1 MFIGHRMRLLCLK
14 NSNGRDCLASYLR
27 GMPHPSLVAPRPRIR
42 HSHPSLALSLA
53 PPLALMANFLA
64 LIDDFPSLVDDF
76 SSLID
81 GFPALMRAVFSS
93 PCHLSMR
100 CSLMATL

>member
-1 MFIGHRMRLLCLK
+1 
-14 NSNGRDCLASYLR
+14 
-27 GMPHPSLVAPRPRIR
+27 
-42 HSHPSLALSLA
+42 
-53 PPLALMANFLA
+53 MANFLA

-81 GFPALMRAVFSS
+81 GCPALMRTVFS
-93 PCHLSMR
+93 PRCHLSMR